1 MENLYDI
8 HCHILPGVDDGADSI
23 EESMEMLKIEFKDG
37 VRNIIFTPHYR
48 RRMFETPENEI
59 LQQFLTVKKT
69 ASQVLPDLK
78 LYLGCELH
86 SNMDMVDILQERKHL
101 TLAESSYVLTEFSNG
116 DTEAYIKER
125 CYSLLSNG
133 YEPILAHVERYS
145 CMKDLD
151 LVNELRQMGVRM
163 QVNAESII
171 GKSGWKMKRYCR
183 SLMKEGML
191 DFVGSDSH
199 GTSRRAPK
207 MGECAEYMVKKMGLT
222 YTERILIENP
232 SEIIIG
238 R

>member
-23 EESMEMLKIEFKDG
+23 EESMEMLKMEFKDG

-48 RRMFETPENEI
+48 RHMFETPENEI
-59 LQQFLTVKKT
+59 LQQFLTVKKA
-69 ASQVLPDLK
+69 ASQVVPDLK

-133 YEPILAHVERYS
+133 YEPIIAHVERYF
-145 CMKDLD
+145 CMKNLD
-151 LVNELRQMGVRM
+151 MVNELRQMGVRM

-171 GKSGWKMKRYCR
+171 GKSGWKIQRYCR

-199 GTSRRAPK
+199 GWSRRAPK
-207 MGECAEYMVKKMGLT
+207 MGECAEYMVKKMGSA

>member
-23 EESMEMLKIEFKDG
+23 EKSMEMLKMEFKDG

-48 RRMFETPENEI
+48 RRMFETPEDKI
-59 LQQFLTVKKT
+59 LQQFLTVKKA

-86 SNMDMVDILQERKHL
+86 SNMDMIDMLQERKNL
-101 TLAESSYVLTEFSNG
+101 TLAGSSYVLTEFSNG
-116 DTEAYIKER
+116 DTASYIKER

-133 YEPILAHVERYS
+133 YDPILAHIERYS
-145 CMKDLD
+145 CMKNLD
-151 LVNELRQMGVRM
+151 LVNELRQMGAKM

-171 GKSGWKMKRYCR
+171 GKSGWNMKRYCR
-183 SLMKEGML
+183 SLMKEDML
-191 DFVGSDSH
+191 DFVGSDAH
-199 GTSRRAPK
+199 GTSRRAPR
-207 MGECAEYMVKKMGLT
+207 MGECAEYMEKKMGSA
-222 YTERILIENP
+222 YTEQILIKNP
-232 SEIIIG
+232 SEIIG